1 VALSATARVFRIG
14 KQDKQSFGAFCGK
27 SRPLGE
33 EEESPR
39 CVVVGKWIM
48 RVKTPVEEIMCYV
61 LLITLKKSD
70 SPRGEKLY
78 ERVGVSYIAGKFIDL
93 VGNGASGLVNVQ

>member
-1 VALSATARVFRIG
+1 
-14 KQDKQSFGAFCGK
+14 
-27 SRPLGE
+27 
-33 EEESPR
+33 
-39 CVVVGKWIM
+39 
-48 RVKTPVEEIMCYV
+48 MCYI

-93 VGNGASGLVNVQ
+93 VGNRASGLVNIQ